1 MKKRTILFVIFL
13 FLLIST
19 FDSTIKIA
27 YNKSEGEFNNTLNS
41 NLPPISNTFLYGS
54 SSAPNAL
61 DPVDCVD
68 RSSSIII
75 DQVVET
81 LFTYNYSNPSLPLI
95 PLLATS
101 YDLEPVEELNITV
114 YLRQGVTFHD
124 GSEFNSTVVKW
135 NFDRMSY
142 WWNISGLLPSYETLG
157 YATYLGYWEDGI
169 TPIFNKVEI
178 VNQYAIKL
186 VLTKPNAGVFNLLTH
201 SAFAMLSMNSTP
213 FFNKLNL
220 GTDQIIGTGPFV
232 FEHYFSGLEARFHAF
247 ESYWREKANIERMIF
262 AYFTDSITLNMAML
276 VHDIDF
282 MDNPLPSYIDM
293 FKADSDLVVID
304 DGKTN
309 SLARYLVFN
318 DNTLNKTLRKAFS
331 YAVNYSDI
339 IDKLHEGTSIRLK
352 SPIPPGILYSNTT
365 LNYPYFNITKA
376 REIIQSIGHGN
387 SLNPSY
393 PGPDDSNWNALA
405 DTGKFNVSMWVLTTS
420 QFHIDLFNSLNV
432 SLRKIGVN
440 LSKKETDWITWIDTL
455 QLNPNWTDIW
465 TGGWLAD
472 YNDPYNYI
480 NSMFSNTS
488 IFRWMFGFSSDS
500 YLQNFIEL
508 GTEEVD
514 PILRNGIYNEIQ
526 RYLVEE
532 LMPMAWLDVSKMYDV
547 HHIDFTGFNQ
557 NVLQRT
563 YFYYYKWK
571 DSYSINIISSGDTSF
586 VKGSTG
592 NNITWLLTAEELANP
607 SYDIYINRS
616 PTNPPTPPPPPN
628 ETGTW
633 QNNVPIIIYLDDLSV
648 GTYKYKIYASNTY
661 KLVYDIVNVE
671 VIPKDE
677 DIPIEFIIL
686 ISTISGGAVIG
697 ITTLVLIWRKKKRKL

>member
-1 MKKRTILFVIFL
+1 MRKRAILYVIFL

-19 FDSTIKIA
+19 FNSTIRIA
-27 YNKSEGEFNNTLNS
+27 DSKSESEFNKILKS
-41 NLPPISNTFLYGS
+41 NLPPIDNTFLYGS
-54 SSAPNAL
+54 SSAPNSL
-61 DPVDCVD
+61 DPVDCTD

-81 LFTYNYSNPSLPLI
+81 LFTYNYSDPSLPLLS
-95 PLLATS
+95 LLATG
-101 YDLEPVEELNITV
+101 YDLEPVEELNITL

-142 WWNISGLLPSYETLG
+142 WWNISGLLPSYEILG

-178 VNQYAIKL
+178 VNEYAIKL

-220 GTDQIIGTGPFV
+220 GTDQIIGTGPYV
-232 FEHYFSGLEARFHAF
+232 FEYYVSGLEARFHAF
-247 ESYWREKANIERMIF
+247 ESYWREKANIERMVF
-262 AYFTDSITLNMAML
+262 AYFSDPITLNMAML
-276 VHDIDF
+276 AHNIDF
-282 MDNPLPSYIDM
+282 IDPPLPAYIDM
-293 FKADSDLVVID
+293 FKADSDLVVVD

-318 DNTLNKTLRKAFS
+318 YNTLNETLREAFS
-331 YAVNYSDI
+331 YAVNYTDI
-339 IDKLHEGTSIRLK
+339 IDELHEGTSIRLK
-352 SPIPPGILYSNTT
+352 SPIPPGILYSNAT

-376 REIIQSIGHGN
+376 REIIQSIGHGS

-393 PGPDDSNWNALA
+393 PGPDDSNWDALA
-405 DTGKFNVSMWVLTTS
+405 DTGKLNFSMWVLNTN
-420 QFHIDLFNSLNV
+420 QFHKDLFTSLN
-432 SLRKIGVN
+432 RTFRTIGVN
-440 LSKKETDWITWIDTL
+440 LSKRETDWITWVDSMQIDSNWIDT
-455 QLNPNWTDIW
+455 WV
-465 TGGWLAD
+465 GGWLAD
-472 YNDPYNYI
+472 YNDPSNYI
-480 NSMFSNTS
+480 NSMFSNSS

-500 YLQNFIEL
+500 YLQNLIEL

-532 LMPMAWLDVSKMYDV
+532 LIPMAWLDVSKMYDA
-547 HHIDFTGFNQ
+547 HHIDLTGFNQ

-571 DSYSINIISSGDTSF
+571 DSYSINIISSGDMSF
-586 VKGSTG
+586 IKGSTG
-592 NNITWLLTAEELANP
+592 NNITWIITAEELANP
-607 SYDIYINRS
+607 SYDIYINRAYLLV
-616 PTNPPTPPPPPN
+616 PPPPN

-633 QNNVPIIIYLDDLSV
+633 QNNVPIIVDLDDLS
-648 GTYKYKIYASNTY
+648 
-661 KLVYDIVNVE
+661 
-671 VIPKDE
+671 
-677 DIPIEFIIL
+677 
-686 ISTISGGAVIG
+686 
-697 ITTLVLIWRKKKRKL
+697 